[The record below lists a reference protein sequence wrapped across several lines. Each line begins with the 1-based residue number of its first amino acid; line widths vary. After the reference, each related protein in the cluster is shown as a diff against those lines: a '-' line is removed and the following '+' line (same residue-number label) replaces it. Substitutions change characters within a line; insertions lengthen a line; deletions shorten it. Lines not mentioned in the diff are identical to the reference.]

1 MNIGKFRISIS
12 GIAPAIFLAANL
24 LFTNNLMAQDY
35 PVKPVKVL
43 VGYAPGGAVDMV
55 ARTLGQSLSTSL
67 GQSIVIENK
76 PGAGSN
82 IAVRQL
88 IDSPADGYTLM
99 VAANALAANESL
111 YKPQPFDI
119 DKDITPIAMIGRVPV
134 VIAVSADSKYQKLS
148 DLIKA
153 AKANPDLITYG
164 TPGNGGAPHMAMKL
178 FEQSAGISFKQIPYK
193 GGAPA
198 ITDLIGG
205 QLDLVAVNM
214 LEIAPHAKS
223 GKLKIVAVMSAKR
236 SPIFPEIP
244 TLAES
249 GFPGFEASVW
259 YCLIAPAK
267 TPASIVKTLHAQ
279 VEKALQSKEMT
290 ERLGSIGGEVSPG
303 TTAQAVSFLNSE
315 RRRYEKLVREAN
327 IKPD

>member
-1 MNIGKFRISIS
+1 MRKIILSFFAVS
-12 GIAPAIFLAANL
+12 NL
-24 LFTNNLMAQDY
+24 LFASNLLAQDY
-35 PVKPVKVL
+35 PNKPIKVL
-43 VGYAPGGAVDMV
+43 VGYAPGGAVDLV
-55 ARTLGQSLSTSL
+55 ARTLGQNLSASM

-76 PGAGSN
+76 PGAGTN
-82 IAVRQL
+82 IAVKQL

-99 VAANALAANESL
+99 VAANALAANMSL

-134 VIAVSADSKYQKLS
+134 VIATSADSKYQKIS

-153 AKANPDLITYG
+153 AKANPDFITYG
-164 TPGNGGAPHMAMKL
+164 TPGNGATPHMAMKF
-178 FEQSAGISFKQIPYK
+178 FEQAAGISLKHVPYK

-214 LEIAPHAKS
+214 LEVAPHVKS

-236 SPIFPEIP
+236 SPLFPEIP
-244 TLAES
+244 TVAES

-259 YCLIAPAK
+259 YSLIAPAK
-267 TPASIVKTLHAQ
+267 TPASIVKTLHSQ

-290 ERLGSIGGEVSPG
+290 ERLGSVGGEVSPG
-303 TTAQAVSFLNSE
+303 TTAQLIAYLNSE
-315 RRRYEKLVREAN
+315 RKRYEKLVREAN
-327 IKPD
+327 IQPD

>member
-1 MNIGKFRISIS
+1 MNIGKFRLSIT
-12 GIAPAIFLAANL
+12 GLALAIFLAANL

-35 PVKPVKVL
+35 PAKPVKVL

-55 ARTLGQSLSTSL
+55 ARTLGQSLSASL

-303 TTAQAVSFLNSE
+303 TTAQAASFLNSE